1 MSELAPSL
9 RVCSRAN
16 PPSWPG
22 ISPWRRLEERSRT
35 ARSGRE
41 KREGG
46 SGPLRAKFGRESEL
60 TRPSW
65 QETPTQLQCG
75 VDCLHELRISGFSSP
90 ILKEMRAFVSGFS
103 SFW

>member
-9 RVCSRAN
+9 RVCSRVN
-16 PPSWPG
+16 PPSWAG
-22 ISPWRRLEERSRT
+22 IWPRRRLEERSRT

-41 KREGG
+41 TREGG

-65 QETPTQLQCG
+65 QETPTQLQWG
-75 VDCLHELRISGFSSP
+75 VDFLHERRTSGFSSP
-90 ILKEMRAFVSGFS
+90 ILKEMRASASGFS